1 MRARTFLCVSVLV
14 LGAAAATGQ
23 EPPPTI
29 ASVVDKQISGI
40 EKQVIQAAEAM
51 PEAKYGF
58 SPEGMNIPG
67 SDYKD
72 VRTFG
77 QQVSHIAASNYAIWW
92 RLTGESVPESYRGG
106 NGPETL
112 KTKAEILAF

>member
-1 MRARTFLCVSVLV
+1 MRPRTFLCVSVL
-14 LGAAAATGQ
+14 LFGALAATAQ

-40 EKQVIQAAEAM
+40 EKQFTQAADAM

-58 SPEGMNIPG
+58 SPEGLNIAG
-67 SDYKD
+67 SDYKG

-77 QQVSHIAASNYAIWW
+77 QQVSHIAASNYAIRW
-92 RLTGESVPESYRGG
+92 RLTGESVP
-106 NGPETL
+106 
-112 KTKAEILAF
+112 KTPRAGTARTP